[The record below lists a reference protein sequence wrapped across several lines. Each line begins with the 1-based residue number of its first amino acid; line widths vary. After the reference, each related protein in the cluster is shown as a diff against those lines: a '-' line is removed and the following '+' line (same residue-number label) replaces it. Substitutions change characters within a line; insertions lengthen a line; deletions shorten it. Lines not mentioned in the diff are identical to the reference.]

1 MPVTIA
7 LAIGFD
13 PWLVESQRTA
23 WRSAGCFVTGVNS
36 VGEAI
41 EQLRCGDFDLILLD
55 PSIPPASR
63 DQVTALVRACGSL
76 IPVVSI
82 TDVSS
87 SEHTVAASPAERNHD
102 ALLQRILGLLTTR
115 KRPLP
120 ERFSPANQQRKCA

>member
-76 IPVVSI
+76 IPRLRSQPSCSRQVS
-82 TDVSS
+82 
-87 SEHTVAASPAERNHD
+87 EC
-102 ALLQRILGLLTTR
+102 TR
-115 KRPLP
+115 LSTS
-120 ERFSPANQQRKCA
+120 FCC